1 MKPLKF
7 RPYWEKWGIT
17 IPTVNFDLDF
27 PIELFGFKTMEIDIP
42 SYKIKAI
49 YYPPL
54 GDTCSKCYPHWLC
67 IFHWVSETG
76 VLSCL
81 SLLPQV
87 VPPWLTTEQK
97 KKNCGF
103 RQNLIR
109 ISVSQGRI

>member
-1 MKPLKF
+1 
-7 RPYWEKWGIT
+7 
-17 IPTVNFDLDF
+17 
-27 PIELFGFKTMEIDIP
+27 MEIDIP

-97 KKNCGF
+97 KKIADFGK
-103 RQNLIR
+103 I
-109 ISVSQGRI
+109 